1 MPRPLL
7 GSVKP
12 KHVAQVLTLLLLA
25 GVSSAQNIDGT
36 DTRANGTEPLFSKV
50 DGSGTD
56 GLNTDL
62 KSLGRG
68 RGDSSARAVANIS
81 AGSRNVSFV
90 GRIQAPTPCHRAR
103 YKLQAERPG
112 NSEPRT
118 YLNVT
123 TFKPDGTGVCP
134 QVLSQLSYS
143 FEAELNASDR
153 RGLTL
158 EVLHDGRGVEVVRT
172 SNRPKPEHS
181 LGRDTGPLEALI
193 SWIEHELLGQVQTET
208 GQTEARPAETGATR

>member
-1 MPRPLL
+1 L

-12 KHVAQVLTLLLLA
+12 KHVAEVLALLLLA

-36 DTRANGTEPLFSKV
+36 DTRANGTEPLFLEA

-56 GLNTDL
+56 GLNTNL

-68 RGDSSARAVANIS
+68 RGNPSVPAVTNVS
-81 AGSRNVSFV
+81 AGDRSVSLV
-90 GRIQAPTPCHRAR
+90 ARIQAPTPCHRAR
-103 YKLQAERPG
+103 YRLQTERPE

-123 TFKPDGTGVCP
+123 TFKPNSTGVCP
-134 QVLSQLSYS
+134 QVLSQLSYR
-143 FEAELNASDR
+143 FEAELNDSDR

-172 SNRPKPEHS
+172 SDKPERS
-181 LGRDTGPLEALI
+181 LDEGSGLLEALI
-193 SWIEHELLGQVQTET
+193 SWIGHELLGQPRPET
-208 GQTEARPAETGATR
+208 GQTEARPAETEATR

>member
-1 MPRPLL
+1 MPLPLL

-12 KHVAQVLTLLLLA
+12 KHVAQLLTLILLV
-25 GVSSAQNIDGT
+25 GVSSAQKLDGT
-36 DTRANGTEPLFSKV
+36 DTRANGTEPLFLELE
-50 DGSGTD
+50 GSGAD

-62 KSLGRG
+62 NSLGRG
-68 RGDSSARAVANIS
+68 HDNPTGPTVTNIS
-81 AGSRNVSFV
+81 VGDRNVSFV

-103 YKLQAERPG
+103 YKLQAERPE

-134 QVLSQLSYS
+134 QVLSQLSYR
-143 FEAELNASDR
+143 FEAELNDSDR

-172 SNRPKPEHS
+172 SNGSKPEHS

-193 SWIEHELLGQVQTET
+193 SWIEHELLGQGQTET

>member
-1 MPRPLL
+1 
-7 GSVKP
+7 
-12 KHVAQVLTLLLLA
+12 LTLLLLA

-56 GLNTDL
+56 GLNTNL

-68 RGDSSARAVANIS
+68 RGNPSVPALTNVS
-81 AGSRNVSFV
+81 AGDRSVSLV
-90 GRIQAPTPCHRAR
+90 ARIQAPTPCHRAR
-103 YKLQAERPG
+103 YRLQTERPE

-123 TFKPDGTGVCP
+123 TFKPNSTGVCP
-134 QVLSQLSYS
+134 QVLSQLSYR
-143 FEAELNASDR
+143 FEAELNDSDR

-172 SNRPKPEHS
+172 SNGSKPEHS

-193 SWIEHELLGQVQTET
+193 SWIEHELLGQARPET
-208 GQTEARPAETGATR
+208 GQIEARPAETGATQ